1 MLDLTQ
7 ARLPFPDLS
16 ASKGCWRVASMENEP
31 PQMEDKKSPT
41 TAGLSPGR
49 GLVNFTDCHGAVTGA
64 CRKLLGK
71 DQSQTPKVSS
81 CAQDSAKGALNL
93 QVCPA
98 YCKLMCECITVLRD
112 GILRMATS
120 LLQEPFQLTHQT
132 ETLERTG

>member
-1 MLDLTQ
+1 
-7 ARLPFPDLS
+7 
-16 ASKGCWRVASMENEP
+16 MENEP

-41 TAGLSPGR
+41 TAGLSPGG
-49 GLVNFTDCHGAVTGA
+49 GLVNFTDCHGAITGA

-98 YCKLMCECITVLRD
+98 YCKLTCECNCPQGRYPPHGYKPSPGTISAD
-112 GILRMATS
+112 S
-120 LLQEPFQLTHQT
+120 PN
-132 ETLERTG
+132 